1 MSHNNILR
9 QQLEESHRTNE
20 ALTNDLQKLTTDW
33 EHLRDDVIAKEDE
46 WKEEELVIFHRIFFF
61 LVAPTVTLL
70 YLQAF
75 NEYYNSEHNRVLNMW
90 RDVVSVKRLFKDM
103 QISIKSEL
111 GRMRNDISGANREVA
126 GACGGVS
133 VNIKQALRSEE
144 AHQMQIDRMNA
155 ELRSQLNT
163 LKAQYD
169 NSKIEISQRDQ
180 RLQEL
185 MLDLKTLDDR
195 CIQAEN
201 QASQNNR
208 LNDEIER
215 LNVALR
221 DIAHVV
227 VHDADAGGEIDSAA
241 QHLHLSQ
248 GGIAPP
254 RSPKRGGVR
263 TSQAFAEGTIS
274 AVQAALHKYQLL
286 LHDLTVKL
294 QSNTDTLQ
302 MTKRQCDSSE
312 HTREIL
318 TIKVTE
324 LTDKLDATNLQLSEL
339 CKERDSLQKTLD
351 SLRSDKQS
359 AERGKAELNTI
370 VDGLNGDYEKLQNT
384 NSKLQKYADSLD
396 EEKKLLEL
404 EMQRVLKDKD
414 ITEMNL
420 R

>member
-1 MSHNNILR
+1 MER
-9 QQLEESHRTNE
+9 RRTRNFSY
-20 ALTNDLQKLTTDW
+20 NFYSCRSDL
-33 EHLRDDVIAKEDE
+33 I
-46 WKEEELVIFHRIFFF
+46 
-61 LVAPTVTLL
+61 TVVFVQ
-70 YLQAF
+70 LQAF

-133 VNIKQALRSEE
+133 VNIKQALRNDE

-163 LKAQYD
+163 LKTQYD

>member
-1 MSHNNILR
+1 
-9 QQLEESHRTNE
+9 
-20 ALTNDLQKLTTDW
+20 
-33 EHLRDDVIAKEDE
+33 
-46 WKEEELVIFHRIFFF
+46 
-61 LVAPTVTLL
+61 
-70 YLQAF
+70 
-75 NEYYNSEHNRVLNMW
+75 MW

-103 QISIKSEL
+103 QISIKSDL

-133 VNIKQALRSEE
+133 VNIKQALRNDE
-144 AHQMQIDRMNA
+144 AHQMQIDRINA

-163 LKAQYD
+163 LKTQYD

-185 MLDLKTLDDR
+185 LLDLKTLEDR
-195 CIQAEN
+195 LIQAEN

-248 GGIAPP
+248 GGIGAAP

-286 LHDLTVKL
+286 LHDLHVKL

-312 HTREIL
+312 YTREIL
-318 TIKVTE
+318 TTKVTE

-359 AERGKAELNTI
+359 AERGKAELNTV
-370 VDGLNGDYEKLQNT
+370 VDGLNNDYEKLQNV
-384 NSKLQKYADSLD
+384 NSKLQKYADALD
-396 EEKKLLEL
+396 EEKKLLEM

>member
-1 MSHNNILR
+1 
-9 QQLEESHRTNE
+9 
-20 ALTNDLQKLTTDW
+20 
-33 EHLRDDVIAKEDE
+33 
-46 WKEEELVIFHRIFFF
+46 
-61 LVAPTVTLL
+61 
-70 YLQAF
+70 
-75 NEYYNSEHNRVLNMW
+75 MW

-133 VNIKQALRSEE
+133 VNIKQALRNDE

-163 LKAQYD
+163 LKTQYD

-185 MLDLKTLDDR
+185 LLDLKALEDR
-195 CIQAEN
+195 CIQAES

-227 VHDADAGGEIDSAA
+227 VHDADAGGEIDSVA

-351 SLRSDKQS
+351 NLRSDKQS

-370 VDGLNGDYEKLQNT
+370 VDGLNSDYEKLQNA

-404 EMQRVLKDKD
+404 ELQRVVKDKE